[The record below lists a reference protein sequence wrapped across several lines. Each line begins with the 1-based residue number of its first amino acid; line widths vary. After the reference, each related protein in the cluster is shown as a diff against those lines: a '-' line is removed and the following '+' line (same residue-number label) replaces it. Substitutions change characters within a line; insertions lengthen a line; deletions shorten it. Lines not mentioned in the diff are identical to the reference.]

1 MEPNPSALIQAEA
14 SPEARTLTS
23 NSTSA
28 AVREQLIQALELD
41 LVGPTTTVLAQL
53 QAAGELAQAAELDA
67 ELLDR
72 SPSRWYQTGFL
83 IPSET
88 SLEIKADDTADDDL
102 AGLDGQNLSRGDQ
115 KTRGKAAAD
124 DTGASEGGPARK
136 VFFPSSIG
144 LSFLIGQPTD
154 LQIEIHWANYKRVP
168 PPEGSTADQ
177 AWQREPHSTPLTLK
191 ASDLDPS
198 QPGLNQKEVPTA
210 NGLWARWHVRSA
222 PVGQSYPPTA
232 VAVSLF
238 LTNERRYDGVSSDD
252 RDAASAFQVQLN
264 VACAEAFLARCDPR
278 AADHQASVGDW
289 DQRVNN
295 LHYRND
301 LEFAV
306 GHNIS
311 PQPVVLAGKCNLLQ
325 TTWLPQATIE
335 KVSPAKLPKV
345 RLAMGDLD
353 ELASAGAGQ
362 IQAALQPLVDQ
373 YKQWISDQA
382 TTAGFSPEQQRT
394 ASEMLNEANKQA
406 QRIQHGID
414 LLSDPQVRLAFAIAN
429 RVMAQAAR
437 QRFGVM
443 EGRDPRAVE
452 PEWRPFQ
459 LAFVLMNLVGMRQ
472 PESPERETID
482 LLFFPTGGGKTEA
495 YLGLAAYTLV
505 LRRLRHGGSIHSA
518 GMSVLMRYTLR
529 LLTLDQLGR
538 ASTLICALEIER
550 QKDPATLGEWPFE
563 IGLWV
568 GQSGTPNKLG
578 RSGDADTNSAR
589 SRVLAWTGGD
599 NKPIP
604 IDNCPWCGTQLGK
617 ASLHDDRPAVVR
629 GVFRLLPDADHPT
642 ELRVCCRNRQCRFSG
657 DNTLPLVA
665 VDEMLYQRLP
675 AFVIATV
682 DKFAALPWVGPTGKL
697 FGHVSH
703 AQGTK
708 GFSGPGDPPSAQA
721 GQPLPDGLEPPDLI
735 IQDELH
741 LISGPLGSMGGL
753 YEAVIDEL
761 CTRECN
767 GQRIRPKVVASTA
780 TVRRATQQMRALF
793 ARKGTPAIF
802 PAPGPD
808 RRDSFFS
815 KTEPLSE
822 APGRVYLGISA
833 PGRNQKALLLRVG
846 LALLATGQKLSKQ
859 AQQERKRQEKAGE
872 IPGPNPVD
880 PYLTLLGYFNTIK
893 ELGITR
899 RLIEEEVTSQLTTY
913 DQRRRLVGD
922 PQPRYAKRKIANE
935 PLELTSRVPTSE
947 VSTTKARLAQR
958 FDEGEPVDTALAT
971 NMISVGLDISRLGLM
986 VMLGQPKTTA
996 EYIQASSRVGR
1007 DSQRPGLVV
1016 VLLNPNRPRDRS
1028 HYERFSFWH
1037 SVFYRDVEATSVTPF
1052 SRRAIERG
1060 LPAISVALAR
1070 HLNPKLTW
1078 AKGAG
1083 NHKEVAATGSLV
1095 AERLGERIRRA
1106 APDGDQLAA
1115 TVVAQVQNLM
1125 DKWSRLADEKGDLL
1139 QYGREEGEAPAL
1151 LHSPL
1156 DPDLD
1161 ELPLLQREFVANWS
1175 LRDVEPTAGLFVQRP
1190 DSSDEGGMN

>member
-1 MEPNPSALIQAEA
+1 MVFSVPSPATPASAL
-14 SPEARTLTS
+14 
-23 NSTSA
+23 
-28 AVREQLIQALELD
+28 VREQLMLALELD
-41 LVGPTTTVLAQL
+41 LVGPTPMVLAQL
-53 QAAGELAQAAELDA
+53 EADGQADQAEQLRV

-72 SPSRWYQTGFL
+72 GPCRWYQTGFL

-88 SLEIKADDTADDDL
+88 SLEMKADDTVDDEL
-102 AGLDGQNLSRGDQ
+102 SGLDGQNLNRTDP
-115 KTRGKAAAD
+115 KRPRGKAAAD
-124 DTGASEGGPARK
+124 DTGASETGPARR
-136 VFFPSSIG
+136 VFFPPSIG
-144 LSFLIGQPTD
+144 LSFLLPRPCD
-154 LQIEIHWANYKRVP
+154 LQLRVHWADYRPVT
-168 PPEGSTADQ
+168 PPEGGTADE
-177 AWQREPHSTPLTLK
+177 AWQREPHTEPLTLT
-191 ASDLDPS
+191 AADLDS
-198 QPGLNQKEVPTA
+198 TTTGLKRQDVP
-210 NGLWARWHVRSA
+210 NSRGLYIRWHVRPA
-222 PVGQSYPPTA
+222 PSGQNYPSGA
-232 VAVSLF
+232 IAVSVF
-238 LTNERRYDGVSSDD
+238 LTNERRYEGRGSDD
-252 RDAASAFQVQLN
+252 RDAASAFQVQLD
-264 VACAEAFLARCDPR
+264 VACPQGFLERRDPR
-278 AADHQASVGDW
+278 AADHQNSAGDW

-306 GHNIS
+306 GHNIA
-311 PQPVVLAGKCNLLQ
+311 PRPVLEQGGCQRLE
-325 TTWLPQATIE
+325 TTWLPRATIE
-335 KVSPAKLPKV
+335 KVSPATIPNV
-345 RLAMGDLD
+345 QLAMEELD
-353 ELASAGAGQ
+353 QLATTGADP
-362 IQAALQPLVDQ
+362 IQAALQPMVDH
-373 YKQWISDQA
+373 YRTWIAAQA
-382 TTAGFSPEQQRT
+382 STAELTLQQQGT
-394 ASEMLNEANKQA
+394 ADELLSEADRQA
-406 QRIQHGID
+406 ARIQRGID
-414 LLSDPQVRLAFAIAN
+414 QLSDPQVRLAFAIAN
-429 RVMAQAAR
+429 RVMAKAAR

-443 EGRDPRAVE
+443 EGRDPMAVT
-452 PEWRPFQ
+452 PQWRPFQ
-459 LAFVLMNLVGMRQ
+459 LAFLLMNLVGMHQ
-472 PESPERETID
+472 VEHAERETID

-505 LRRLRHGGSIHSA
+505 LRRLRHKGSIHAA

-538 ASTLICALEIER
+538 ASTLICALELER
-550 QKDPATLGEWPFE
+550 QKDPATLGAWPFE

-568 GQSGTPNKLG
+568 GQSGTPNRLG
-578 RSGDADTNSAR
+578 RRGDGDDNSAR
-589 SRVLAWTGGD
+589 SRVLAWAGGD

-604 IDNCPWCGTQLGK
+604 IDTCPWCGTQLGK
-617 ASLHDDRPAVVR
+617 ASLHDDRPAVAR
-629 GVFRLLPDADHPT
+629 GVFRLLPDADNPS

-665 VDEMLYQRLP
+665 VDEMIYQRLP

-703 AQGTK
+703 VQTGR
-708 GFSGPGDPPSAQA
+708 GFAGPGDPPSQQS
-721 GQPLPDGLEPPDLI
+721 GQPLEEGLDPPDLI

-761 CTRECN
+761 CTRERN

-793 ARKGTPAIF
+793 ARKGSPAIF

-815 KTEPLSE
+815 KTVPLSE

-846 LALLATGQKLSKQ
+846 LALLATGQKLYKQ
-859 AQQERKRQEKAGE
+859 ADQERKRQLKNGVQ
-872 IPGPNPVD
+872 PGPNPVD
-880 PYLTLLGYFNTIK
+880 PYMTLLGYFNTIK

-922 PQPRYAKRKIANE
+922 PEPRYAKRKIANE

-958 FDEGEPVDTALAT
+958 FDEGAPVDTALAT
-971 NMISVGLDISRLGLM
+971 NMISVGLDITRLGLM

-1007 DSQRPGLVV
+1007 DEKRPGLVV

-1052 SRRAIERG
+1052 AQRAIERG
-1060 LPAISVALAR
+1060 LAAISVAMAR
-1070 HLNPKLTW
+1070 HLDPQLSW

-1083 NHKEVAATGSLV
+1083 NHQAVAAAGNVV
-1095 AERLGERIRRA
+1095 AERLAERVRRA

-1115 TVVAQVQNLM
+1115 TVAAQVHNLI
-1125 DKWSRLADEKGDLL
+1125 DKWSRLADEKGDVL

-1161 ELPLLQREFVANWS
+1161 DLPPLQKDFLANWS
-1175 LRDVEPTAGLFVQRP
+1175 LRDVEPTAGLFVQRA
-1190 DSSDEGGMN
+1190 DQTDEGGLG